1 MLQVS
6 VVEGTRRLR
15 RLLNPR
21 ADGNN
26 DQSSIGPDVAVRLEA
41 LPGRMSARSFQFGMA
56 PT

>member
-1 MLQVS
+1 
-6 VVEGTRRLR
+6 
-15 RLLNPR
+15 LNPR